1 MAQFAVRRAEC
12 VVLAEAARRAGRLR
26 FFMIKKILLGLLA
39 SLFVIAL
46 VGYFVWAGSGRDLP
60 LPASDGGFQAFTKMG
75 ADSGRGNL
83 VGIQPYLL
91 PVDYSSEAAFLG
103 KLNAYFASAKRRGVL
118 NPKSVVVLPEY
129 TGTWLVAMGEKRS
142 VYSAKTSGEALQ
154 TVALS
159 NLFRFFRAKFSTP
172 DSTKDPTTDA
182 LFRMKAPEMAET
194 YQRVFSKLA
203 KTYGVTVVAGSILLP
218 QPDVA
223 NGQLVVGSGQLQN
236 VSAVFRPD
244 GSLAGLVRKAFP
256 IEAEQKFLCA
266 ANPADNPVFDT
277 PAGRLGVL
285 VCADAWFSP
294 AYAALKA
301 KGAELL
307 AVPSYSMLDG
317 AWQLPWGGYSGHPT
331 PPDARADVGRIT
343 EGEAWQRY
351 TMPARAPREAG
362 IRRGINVF
370 LRGKLWDLGADG
382 GTILL
387 HDSARLA
394 PMVNA
399 ATLSVVWL

>member
-1 MAQFAVRRAEC
+1 MKKLLLAVSALLG
-12 VVLAEAARRAGRLR
+12 VALGAYLLWANAGRN
-26 FFMIKKILLGLLA
+26 
-39 SLFVIAL
+39 
-46 VGYFVWAGSGRDLP
+46 LP
-60 LPASDGGFQAFTKMG
+60 LPASDGNFQAFTQLG

-91 PVDYSSEAAFLG
+91 PVDYSSEAAFSA
-103 KLNAYFASAKRRGVL
+103 KLNAYFAGAKKRGVL
-118 NPKSVVVLPEY
+118 NPKSIVVLPEY

-142 VYSAKTSGEALQ
+142 VYAAKTAGEALQ

-159 NLFRFFRAKFSTP
+159 NLFAFFRAKLAAP
-172 DSTKDPTTDA
+172 DSLPDPTTDA
-182 LFRMKAPEMAET
+182 LFRMKAPAMAET
-194 YQRVFSKLA
+194 YQRVFSGLA
-203 KTYGVTVVAGSILLP
+203 KTHGVTVVAGSILLP
-218 QPDVA
+218 EPTIDG
-223 NGQLVVGSGQLQN
+223 GQLAVGKGKLQN

-256 IEAEQKFLCA
+256 TEAEQKFLCA
-266 ANPADNPVFDT
+266 GKTADNPVFDT

-301 KGAELL
+301 KGADFL
-307 AVPSYSMLDG
+307 AVPSYSMLDN

-351 TMPARAPREAG
+351 TLPARAPREAG

-370 LRGKLWDLGADG
+370 LRGNLWDLGTDG

-387 HDSARLA
+387 RDSARLA
-394 PMVNA
+394 PVVNA

>member
-1 MAQFAVRRAEC
+1 M
-12 VVLAEAARRAGRLR
+12 
-26 FFMIKKILLGLLA
+26 KKGLLTV
-39 SLFVIAL
+39 LLLLTVAL
-46 VGYFVWAGSGRDLP
+46 AAYLVWAGSGRDLP
-60 LPASDGGFQAFTKMG
+60 LPASDGGFQGYAEIG
-75 ADSGRGNL
+75 QDSGRGNL

-91 PVDYSSEAAFLG
+91 PVDYSSEAAFFN
-103 KLNAYFASAKRRGVL
+103 KLNAYFAGAKRRGVL
-118 NPKSVVVLPEY
+118 NPKSIVVLPEY

-142 VYSAKTSGEALQ
+142 VYGAITSGEALQ

-159 NLFRFFRAKFSTP
+159 NLFFFFRAKLSTP

-182 LFRMKAPEMAET
+182 LFRMKAVAMAET
-194 YQRVFSKLA
+194 YQRIFAELA
-203 KTYGVTVVAGSILLP
+203 RTYGVTVVAGSILLP
-218 QPDVA
+218 EPNVG
-223 NGQLVVGSGQLQN
+223 NEQLSVGEGQLQN
-236 VSAVFRPD
+236 VSAVFRPN

-256 IEAEQKFLCA
+256 IETEQKFLGA
-266 ANPADNPVFDT
+266 ANPVGNPVFDT

-301 KGAELL
+301 RGATLL
-307 AVPSYSMLDG
+307 AVPSYSMMDN

-362 IRRGINVF
+362 IRCGINVF
-370 LRGKLWDLGADG
+370 LRGKIWDLGADG

-387 HDSARLA
+387 RDSARLA

-399 ATLSVVWL
+399 ATLSVVWV

>member
-1 MAQFAVRRAEC
+1 MKKLLLAVFA
-12 VVLAEAARRAGRLR
+12 
-26 FFMIKKILLGLLA
+26 LLGVALGAYLL
-39 SLFVIAL
+39 
-46 VGYFVWAGSGRDLP
+46 WANAGRDLP
-60 LPASDGGFQAFTKMG
+60 LPASDGGFQAFTEMG
-75 ADSGRGNL
+75 GDSGRGNL

-91 PVDYSSEAAFLG
+91 PVDYSSEAAFLA

-118 NPKSVVVLPEY
+118 NPKSIVVLPEY
-129 TGTWLVAMGEKRS
+129 TGTWLVAMGEKRR
-142 VYSAKTSGEALQ
+142 VYAAKTSGEALQ

-159 NLFRFFRAKFSTP
+159 NLFAFFRAKLSTP
-172 DSTKDPTTDA
+172 DSTQDPTTDA
-182 LFRMKAPEMAET
+182 LFRMKAAEMAET
-194 YQRVFSKLA
+194 YQRVFSGLA
-203 KTYGVTVVAGSILLP
+203 KKYGVTVVAGSILLP
-218 QPDVA
+218 KPKVG
-223 NGQLVVGSGQLQN
+223 NGQLAVGNGQLQN

-244 GSLAGLVRKAFP
+244 GSLAGIVRKAFP

-266 ANPADNPVFDT
+266 GKISDNPVFDT
-277 PAGRLGVL
+277 PAGKLGVL

-301 KGAELL
+301 KGVELL
-307 AVPSYSMLDG
+307 AVPSYSMMDN

-362 IRRGINVF
+362 IQRGINVF
-370 LRGKLWDLGADG
+370 LRGNLWDLGTDG

-387 HDSARLA
+387 RDSARLA

>member
-1 MAQFAVRRAEC
+1 MAEGTATGSPAF
-12 VVLAEAARRAGRLR
+12 R
-26 FFMIKKILLGLLA
+26 FFMLKNLLLGLLVV
-39 SLFVIAL
+39 LLLAL
-46 VGYFVWAGSGRDLP
+46 AGYFVWAGSGRDLP
-60 LPASDGGFQAFTKMG
+60 LPASDGGFQAYAEMG
-75 ADSGRGNL
+75 RDSGRGNL

-91 PVDYSSEAAFLG
+91 PVDYSSETAFLA
-103 KLNAYFASAKRRGVL
+103 KLAAYFASARRRGVL
-118 NPKSVVVLPEY
+118 NHKSIVVLPEY
-129 TGTWLVAMGEKRS
+129 TGTWLVAMGEKRR
-142 VYSAKTSGEALQ
+142 VYAARTSGEALQ

-159 NLFRFFRAKFSTP
+159 NVFSFFRAKLATP

-182 LFRMKAPEMAET
+182 LFRMKAPVMAET
-194 YQRVFSKLA
+194 YQRVFSTLA

-218 QPDVA
+218 EPEVGT
-223 NGQLVVGSGQLQN
+223 GQLAVGKGQLQN
-236 VSAVFRPD
+236 VCAVFRPD

-256 IEAEQKFLCA
+256 TEAEQKFLCA
-266 ANPADNPVFDT
+266 GKVTANPVFDT
-277 PAGRLGVL
+277 PAGTLGVL

-301 KGAELL
+301 KGATLL
-307 AVPSYSMLDG
+307 AVPSYSMTDN
-317 AWQLPWGGYSGHPT
+317 AWRLPWGGYSGHPT

-351 TMPARAPREAG
+351 TLPARAPGEAG

-370 LRGKLWDLGADG
+370 LRGTLWDLGTDG

-387 HDSARLA
+387 RDSARLA
-394 PMVNA
+394 PVVNA